1 MDGKT
6 SYAKAASS
14 IDKMFTELATKL
26 DLTSSSIARNCFNG
40 YVRTH
45 AYEVPVVVDVAQEAA
60 EVGGGGARGKKRSS
74 AVRSKLPACMMQ
86 SKLIVGVADKLA
98 KMSGGESKQRKMARM
113 SLELS
118 S

>member
-26 DLTSSSIARNCFNG
+26 DLTSSIARNCFNG

-45 AYEVPVVVDVAQEAA
+45 AYEVPVVVDVPQEAA

-98 KMSGGESKQRKMARM
+98 KMSGGESKQREMARM